1 MSSWDTVT
9 EFSFRRAKSYLQ
21 DGQEVEFGTDSQ
33 GWRAPREFRNLCWEG
48 GSANSLPEL
57 PAMSDTAPKNLD
69 ETIQKEIILLMLNLF
84 SFHEKAIKFIHTV

>member
-1 MSSWDTVT
+1 
-9 EFSFRRAKSYLQ
+9 
-21 DGQEVEFGTDSQ
+21 EVEFGTDSQ

-69 ETIQKEIILLMLNLF
+69 ETIQKEIKKSIELE
-84 SFHEKAIKFIHTV
+84 SRDKAKP